1 VVEFLHYA
9 KERTYKECD
18 EKTRR
23 TGKLIKSIT
32 IIEVSHMICILVFIL
47 YMIYIYTCF
56 SYIYACTHMYV
67 SLTLKKSI
75 CFTDLRL
82 AMYDHAR
89 MTRTSKTNFYLR
101 TSVFFMCVRAFVNVY
116 VCVCVSAYVM
126 SACVHVYV
134 RIYIHA
140 HTQTWYLIVP
150 QISVFSIHT

>member
-82 AMYDHAR
+82 TMYEHAR
-89 MTRTSKTNFYLR
+89 LTRTSKTNGR
-101 TSVFFMCVRAFVNVY
+101 VFFS
-116 VCVCVSAYVM
+116 CVCVHSLTSMYASVCLRMSWVRAYM
-126 SACVHVYV
+126 CTYVYT
-134 RIYIHA
+134 YMHIHK
-140 HTQTWYLIVP
+140 HGIW
-150 QISVFSIHT
+150 